1 MYKTIAYKLL
11 AITIYIMVVLSI
23 RVNDWIAEKIKMKI
37 VTWIILFRR
46 ILVEILH
53 IKV

>member
-1 MYKTIAYKLL
+1 
-11 AITIYIMVVLSI
+11 MVVLSI
-23 RVNDWIAEKIKMKI
+23 RINEWIAEEIKMKI
-37 VTWIILFRR
+37 VMGIILFRR

>member
-1 MYKTIAYKLL
+1 MK
-11 AITIYIMVVLSI
+11 MVVLSI
-23 RVNDWIAEKIKMKI
+23 QVNDWIAEKIKMKI
-37 VTWIILFRR
+37 VMWIILFRR